1 MEICV
6 YCGNQFGFNQQ
17 FCSSCG
23 KNRSPLQN
31 QNQQRSRLTK
41 SHHEKMIAGVCGGIA
56 EHYNMDPSMVRLA
69 FILFSILGGSG
80 VLLYIILVLIIPH
93 PFVPYKQ

>member
-1 MEICV
+1 MEVCV
-6 YCGNQFGFNQQ
+6 YCGTQFGFNQE

-23 KNRSPLQN
+23 KKRSPV
-31 QNQQRSRLTK
+31 QNQQQIHRLTK
-41 SHHEKMIAGVCGGIA
+41 SHNEKMIAGVCGGIA

-80 VLLYIILVLIIPH
+80 VLLYLILIFVIPD